1 MVKSAFNINKK
12 IILLTGSNGFLGKE
26 YSKYLEK
33 QGAVVIGLDNK
44 NISSKKN
51 HFFKCDLNNKKSII
65 ETCKKI
71 NKNFPLIDA
80 IINNAS
86 INESIVTTKNHN
98 FFESNF
104 NDFEDIMN
112 INVRSILFLSKC
124 LYKNLKKSKNGII
137 INIGSIYGNISPDN
151 SLYNFKNSKKN
162 QKNVSYTISKSAIIG
177 LTRHMASV
185 FSEYKIRVNCVSLGG
200 VKNNQN
206 SNFVKKYISKTL
218 LGRMAN
224 KDEFNGLLH
233 FLISDES
240 KYITGQN
247 IVCDGGYTII

>member
-1 MVKSAFNINKK
+1 MVKLAFNIKKK

-26 YSKYLEK
+26 YSKYLKK
-33 QGAVVIGLDNK
+33 QGAIVIGLDNK
-44 NISSKKN
+44 GLTNDK
-51 HFFKCDLNNKKSII
+51 FFKCDLSKKKSII
-65 ETCKKI
+65 ECCKKI
-71 NKNFPLIDA
+71 NKKFPQIDA

-86 INESIVTTKNHN
+86 INESVDSTKKHN
-98 FFESNF
+98 FFVSSF
-104 NDFEDIMN
+104 DDFENIMN
-112 INVRSILFLSKC
+112 INVRSILYLSKC
-124 LYKNLKKSKNGII
+124 LYKNLKRSKSGAI

-151 SLYNFKNSKKN
+151 SLYNLKNSKKN

-185 FSEYKIRVNCVSLGG
+185 FSESKIRVNCVSLGG
-200 VKNNQN
+200 VKKDQN
-206 SNFVKKYISKTL
+206 KNFIKKYISKTL
-218 LGRMAN
+218 LGRMAS

-240 KYITGQN
+240 RYITGQN